1 MRNDLIKNYIN
12 KVTKNMGSKQR
23 DEVSKELTA
32 HILDSA
38 DALADE
44 KRLEV
49 DDDIIQEIIRRM
61 GPAEDLA
68 AMYPEDKTVSDK
80 ILDHLIYLGKFTG
93 LFIVICIIMN
103 IVLTLLFGPITLNG
117 FILVCFV
124 IYVVLLVIH
133 LIRYKLLPKILGR

>member
-23 DEVSKELTA
+23 DEVFKELTA

-44 KRLEV
+44 KKVDV

-80 ILDHLIYLGKFTG
+80 ILDHLIYLGKFTV

-133 LIRYKLLPKILGR
+133 LIRYKLLPKILDR

>member
-23 DEVSKELTA
+23 DEVFKELTA

-44 KRLEV
+44 KKVDV

-133 LIRYKLLPKILGR
+133 LIRYKLLPKILDR